1 MKRLLLIVAALGAA
15 VWVPVWGRS
24 DTPLQAA
31 AVAWDRGDY
40 TTALKLYLEILDS
53 PGGPAALEPIALQT
67 GELYKTIELTRDG
80 DAPIFSPDSRRVAYE
95 TGSGITRKTRI
106 IPVGTAAR
114 LESPIELPGVGAAFS
129 VDGLKVAYLRLPAGQ
144 NATAAQTALDTA
156 AGADRLQRQNA
167 LNQIIASDTRVVVR
181 ELATGRESALET
193 GSLRVTAV
201 ALGADSIV
209 ITGYPPE
216 GGPAQIYDVAEGRA
230 PVARTTDNT
239 DKVIQSPNSTGTAL
253 VFSTRAAGAAGRGGR
268 AGGAG
273 GAAASFGVLSLPD
286 GRVTMITG
294 SAPAFSRDGAT
305 IAFVTREG
313 SEMRLMRAP
322 TSDPS
327 HAAIVRKGPER
338 IDEPAVSP
346 DGSRLAFQMMPKDD
360 WEIYVI
366 NSDGSGETR
375 VTREIQHDLLP
386 DVPLARSHP
395 RRHGRTAPSPVVPL
409 RPAFDEADASL
420 PQQHR
425 PDDRARVLVDAV
437 PRRHTDPDLGRARR
451 RHRFSGARHLRDRP
465 VAAGDPRRTA

>member
-1 MKRLLLIVAALGAA
+1 MKRLLLIVAALVAA
-15 VWVPVWGRS
+15 VWVTVWGSS

-67 GELYKTIELTRDG
+67 GELYKTLELTRDG
-80 DAPIFSPDSRRVAYE
+80 DAPIFSPDSRRVAYK

-144 NATAAQTALDTA
+144 DATAAQTALDTA

-216 GGPAQIYDVAEGRA
+216 GGPAQVYDVAEGRA

-253 VFSTRAAGAAGRGGR
+253 VFSTRAAGRRGTRRTGWRSGRCGR
-268 AGGAG
+268 
-273 GAAASFGVLSLPD
+273 
-286 GRVTMITG
+286 
-294 SAPAFSRDGAT
+294 
-305 IAFVTREG
+305 E
-313 SEMRLMRAP
+313 
-322 TSDPS
+322 
-327 HAAIVRKGPER
+327 
-338 IDEPAVSP
+338 
-346 DGSRLAFQMMPKDD
+346 
-360 WEIYVI
+360 
-366 NSDGSGETR
+366 
-375 VTREIQHDLLP
+375 
-386 DVPLARSHP
+386 
-395 RRHGRTAPSPVVPL
+395 L
-409 RPAFDEADASL
+409 R
-420 PQQHR
+420 
-425 PDDRARVLVDAV
+425 
-437 PRRHTDPDLGRARR
+437 
-451 RHRFSGARHLRDRP
+451 RP
-465 VAAGDPRRTA
+465 VAPRRPRHDDYRIGAGVLAATARPSPLSRAKEMRCA